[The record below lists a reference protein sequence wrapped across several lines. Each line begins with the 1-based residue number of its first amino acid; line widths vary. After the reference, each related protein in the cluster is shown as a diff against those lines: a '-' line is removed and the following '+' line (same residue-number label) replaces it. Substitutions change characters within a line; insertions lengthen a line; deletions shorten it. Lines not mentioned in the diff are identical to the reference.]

1 MSAGTSRHGGVS
13 ARRRIG
19 AGALEQHLRAGCR
32 RRRVPRR
39 LHVAG
44 LDRLPAQAR
53 GVSRQLD
60 GAHGQRVRRPQV
72 DGHGEPGQPRLHG
85 EDGALHAGEATEF
98 RAGERLDV
106 IERRLQAREL
116 GERRLRGLRVP
127 LERTR
132 LHRPLVSHEAQPL
145 CRVQSFFEDDL
156 ATPRSV
162 RLLLATVYGIIKQSE
177 GYIHCAS
184 EPLAGTTFTILLPL
198 APGEVPGAAPA
209 PRTPRSLGGSESVL
223 VVEDEEAIR
232 GLVSTVL
239 GRHGYRVRTARNGEE
254 ALAEA
259 AAEADR
265 LHLLLTDVV
274 MPRMSGPELGRRVRE
289 ICPHARVLYMSGF
302 TDHPAMREDTEVE
315 GEQLIR
321 KPFTAEVL
329 LERVRAALD
338 AGPAGS

>member
-1 MSAGTSRHGGVS
+1 VLMNLAANARDAMPAGGTLTLASSTRVVATDPGREHPEVS
-13 ARRRIG
+13 PGSYVELCVTDTGRGIDRDILPRIFEPFFTTK
-19 AGALEQHLRAGCR
+19 ALGQGT
-32 RRRVPRR
+32 
-39 LHVAG
+39 G
-44 LDRLPAQAR
+44 L
-53 GVSRQLD
+53 G
-60 GAHGQRVRRPQV
+60 
-72 DGHGEPGQPRLHG
+72 
-85 EDGALHAGEATEF
+85 
-98 RAGERLDV
+98 
-106 IERRLQAREL
+106 
-116 GERRLRGLRVP
+116 
-127 LERTR
+127 
-132 LHRPLVSHEAQPL
+132 
-145 CRVQSFFEDDL
+145 
-156 ATPRSV
+156 
-162 RLLLATVYGIIKQSE
+162 LATVYGIIKQSE

-209 PRTPRSLGGSESVL
+209 PRAPRSLGGSESVL

-302 TDHPAMREDTEVE
+302 TDHPAMREDTAVE

-321 KPFTAEVL
+321 KPFTAEAL